1 MISNACLLLPC
12 CHAYA
17 GAMHVHYNIFIDYLT
32 PSKTL
37 YISPYVV
44 HCLFNT
50 LHSRQAVPADSL
62 IYIILLIS
70 KMHDVPKRL

>member
-1 MISNACLLLPC
+1 M
-12 CHAYA
+12 HAYYYHVV
-17 GAMHVHYNIFIDYLT
+17 MHMLEPCMYTNIFIDYLT